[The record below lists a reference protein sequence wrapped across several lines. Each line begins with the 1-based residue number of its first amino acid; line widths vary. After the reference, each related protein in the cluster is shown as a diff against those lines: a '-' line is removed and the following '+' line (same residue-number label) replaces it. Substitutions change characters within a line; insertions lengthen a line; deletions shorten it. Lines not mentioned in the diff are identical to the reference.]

1 MGTLV
6 TVAVATYNSAVF
18 VEETLESIFNQSY
31 RPIALVVSDDCSKDS
46 TVVIVQQW
54 LSQERVVQRFESIQL
69 ITVAENTGISAN
81 SNRCI
86 AAAPSDWIKF
96 LAGDDILL
104 PNCITDN
111 MAFAQENP
119 KAKVIFSQV
128 RLYQDHF
135 NPECYIKTLPLE
147 FPNNLMHPDF
157 TAQDQY
163 KLLLVS
169 DRINYTPSYFFNKQA
184 VLKVGGY
191 DEANRLIEDYP
202 MWLKLT
208 ASGERL
214 YYHHHETVGYRIHQ
228 NAANNV
234 GDEVLFKPS
243 VLNSYLIRKKIAHP
257 FLPFEIG
264 KSEQLVYGVSKFF
277 QSLGWNKNKSF
288 YRSLYRL
295 SCFYLN
301 PFYYIFSLKKRL
313 PENKTNFFYH

>member
-46 TVVIVQQW
+46 TVAIVQQW
-54 LSQERVVQRFESIQL
+54 LLQERVVQRFESIQL

-169 DRINYTPSYFFNKQA
+169 DRINYTPSYFFNKKA

-202 MWLKLT
+202 MWLQLT
-208 ASGERL
+208 ASGEKL

-277 QSLGWNKNKSF
+277 QSLGWNKNKGF

>member
-1 MGTLV
+1 MTV
-6 TVAVATYNSAVF
+6 TVAVATYFSAQYVI
-18 VEETLESIFNQSY
+18 ETLESVYHQTY
-31 RPIALVVSDDCSKDS
+31 RDLALVISDDGS
-46 TVVIVQQW
+46 TDGTIELIRDW
-54 LSQERVVQRFESIQL
+54 AAAPRNQERFVNIKV
-69 ITVAENTGISAN
+69 ITVEKNTGISAN

-104 PNCITDN
+104 PNCIADN
-111 MAFAQENP
+111 MAFVQENP
-119 KAKVIFSQV
+119 EAKVIFSQV

-135 NPECYIKTLPLE
+135 TPESYMKTLPLD

-157 TAQDQY
+157 TAHDQNR
-163 KLLLVS
+163 LLLVS

-208 ASGERL
+208 AAGEKL

-228 NAANNV
+228 KAANNV
-234 GDEVLFKPS
+234 GDAVLFKPS
-243 VLNSYLIRKKIAHP
+243 VLNSYQIRKKIAHP

-264 KSEQLVYGVSKFF
+264 KSEQLVYGISKLF
-277 QSLGWNKNKSF
+277 QNLGWNKNKGI
-288 YRSLYRL
+288 YPSLYRMA
-295 SCFYLN
+295 CFYLN
-301 PFYYIFSLKKRL
+301 PFYYIFALKKRL
-313 PENKTNFFYH
+313 PQNKTNFFYR